1 MGHFVRTSKGI
12 WLGCMQA
19 TKGGWR
25 WCPWPKKL
33 GQFSS
38 TSPPCWP
45 GWKSS
50 LGVGSVLSG
59 CGWRWRRTE
68 SLIGTLFLWSLWE
81 EHLGETQDWSCGSHQ
96 GCTWGI
102 KVTKYLFTLKADIAL
117 PLTSSLLQ
125 CGGFLFVPQSWY
137 WPKCRCLAC
146 LYGWIWIENRETY
159 WACLWSEVVLQQEN
173 LSGRRS
179 QGCPL
184 ASRGRQRQHCQ
195 QVDSGQGC
203 TLQSDS
209 SPQMSNRVRNYVF

>member
-1 MGHFVRTSKGI
+1 MSVTEEIGSILFNQPALLARVKI
-12 WLGCMQA
+12 LP
-19 TKGGWR
+19 
-25 WCPWPKKL
+25 WCR
-33 GQFSS
+33 FSS
-38 TSPPCWP
+38 IRLWLALKKDGIFDWYSVPVISLRRAFGRNAGLVMWIPPRMYLRY
-45 GWKSS
+45 KSNQICI
-50 LGVGSVLSG
+50 L
-59 CGWRWRRTE
+59 
-68 SLIGTLFLWSLWE
+68 
-81 EHLGETQDWSCGSHQ
+81 
-96 GCTWGI
+96 
-102 KVTKYLFTLKADIAL
+102 L

-173 LSGRRS
+173 LSGRRLP
-179 QGCPL
+179 GCPL